1 MKHLLFLS
9 LLLVAGCSK
18 MEVASVSKVP
28 NPPNNILFRD
38 VSVFDGSNML
48 RHQDVLIAGRMI
60 TFVAPT
66 GTNPLPEDED
76 VVQIDGTGKTLLPG
90 LIDAHIHV
98 FSAGEK
104 DILPP
109 EPETIGGALLYAGI
123 TTALITAD
131 PGDATKLALASRK
144 GTTLAPHLYTSGP
157 GLTAPGGHPIP
168 LLKAMLPW
176 PIRYFAVR
184 SVFTAADAEEAR
196 RKTQQ
201 IIAEFQPEFLKIIY
215 DDLPPGA
222 PHLSSQSMKA
232 AIAEAKQI
240 GVRPIVHATTTSDA
254 VKAAEAGAALLVH
267 IPQRGILDDDQIARL
282 GATKV
287 PVVTTVNLITASR
300 DLAKRGPT
308 ELENSMVDPRVLSIW
323 QKEPA
328 WDLPGFSDEIDQIY
342 AKVAK
347 ETRTNFQ
354 KLLAAG
360 VPLLIGTDSGVH
372 GVFPGSSLH
381 RELETAVN
389 LGMPPLDALKAV
401 TSIPASFLD
410 PEETFG
416 YIRPGQRA
424 DMLLVQGD
432 PSSDITALSKI
443 EKVFLEGVEIK
454 RQALGSF

>member
-1 MKHLLFLS
+1 MKKLLFFS
-9 LLLVAGCSK
+9 LILLVSCSK
-18 MEVASVSKVP
+18 MEMASVSKSP
-28 NPPNNILFRD
+28 APPKNILFRD
-38 VSVFDGSNML
+38 VSVFDGSAML
-48 RHQDVLIAGRMI
+48 HHQDVLTTGSTI
-60 TFVAPT
+60 TSVTLT
-66 GTNPLPEDED
+66 GTNPPVEDA
-76 VVQIDGTGKTLLPG
+76 VQIDGTGRTLLPG
-90 LIDAHIHV
+90 LIDVHIHV

-104 DILPP
+104 DVLPP
-109 EPETIGGALLYAGI
+109 EPETIAGALLYSGI

-168 LLKAMLPW
+168 LLRAMLPW
-176 PIRYFAVR
+176 PIRYFAIR

-196 RKTQQ
+196 RQTQQ
-201 IIAEFQPEFLKIIY
+201 IAAEFQPEFLKIIY

-222 PHLSSQSMKA
+222 PHLSPHSLKA
-232 AIAEAKQI
+232 AIAEAKKD

-254 VKAAEAGAALLVH
+254 VEAAEAGAALLVH
-267 IPQRGILDDDQIARL
+267 IPQRGILNDEQIARL
-282 GATKV
+282 ADTKV
-287 PVVTTVNLITASR
+287 PIVTTVNLITASR

-308 ELENSMVDPRVLSIW
+308 ELEKSMVDPKVLSIW

-360 VPLLIGTDSGVH
+360 IPLLIGTDSGVH

-381 RELETAVN
+381 RELETVVD
-389 LGMPPLDALKAV
+389 LGMPRLDALKAV
-401 TSIPASFLD
+401 TSVPASFLD
-410 PEETFG
+410 PEGTFG
-416 YIRPGQRA
+416 HIRSGQRA

-443 EKVFLEGVEIK
+443 EKVFLEGVEIE
-454 RQALGSF
+454 RQALGSY